1 MVQQIDGGGGG
12 SVSQVQQTAP
22 AQTSAPDP
30 VVEAKVEETALFAQ
44 NYHGDPAYVI
54 EQTMADPGLT
64 QAQKDEYLGRVIDLA
79 SGSDSGYRTDMGGL
93 DDRARQ
99 ELIDAVEQIG
109 VAYTGPATPQLRD
122 QVTAS
127 MGRIVDSGR
136 VTRDQLGELLD
147 PAKNPASDG
156 VRQLLSSVT
165 DGALLQ
171 NLAYDLH
178 DSAIRSGTDLN
189 SDTGMQGQLSL
200 IAAADLAGMAANQGY
215 VGAANEVSA
224 YVADHPEV
232 LETIDNLPQNA
243 YGTAPPGRG
252 GFDAVASA
260 LAGTSNSRDQAKFD
274 QLFGKL
280 VDMAG
285 ESTALDRSAGLNSLG
300 DYYADHIERLN
311 QETTYAGSWNEG
323 GDDAQPPTVYHSLT
337 ERFVR
342 NVMLNDE
349 FSNADTKD
357 AIADELTRLGNIVGA
372 PDGASAP
379 NEAQRTEAA
388 MQFGT
393 LIGSM
398 QGAAADYVKTTHDDA
413 EKQVETIRT
422 VTDLLT
428 DQVLGKTGPLGEAF
442 GGTLVDKLWELYPEN
457 AQAGAEDDV
466 DAALGDLTRL
476 GEAID
481 QAMTQSLRDTY
492 PPTTADDTG
501 VNGPGIVADYETTV
515 TTHRTNPD

>member
-1 MVQQIDGGGGG
+1 MVHQIDGG
-12 SVSQVQQTAP
+12 SVSQVQQQQAP
-22 AQTSAPDP
+22 AQTAPDP

-44 NYHGDPAYVI
+44 HYHGDPAYVI
-54 EQTMADPGLT
+54 EQTMADPSLT
-64 QAQKDEYLGRVIDLA
+64 QAQKDEYLARVIDLA
-79 SGSDSGYRTDMGGL
+79 SGSDGNYRTDMGTL

-109 VAYTGPATPQLRD
+109 VAYTGPATPQLRE
-122 QVTAS
+122 QATAS
-127 MGRIVDSGR
+127 MGRLVDSGR

-156 VRQLLSSVT
+156 VRELLSTVT
-165 DGALLQ
+165 DGAVLQ

-178 DSAIRSGTDLN
+178 DEAVRAGIDLN
-189 SDTGMQGQLSL
+189 SDQGAQGQFSL
-200 IAAADLAGMAANQGY
+200 IAAADLAGMAAKQGF
-215 VGAANEVSA
+215 VGAANEVSS
-224 YVADHPEV
+224 YIADHPEV

-243 YGTAPPGRG
+243 YGVAPPGRG

-260 LAGTSNSRDQAKFD
+260 LAGTSNSADQAKYD

-300 DYYADHIERLN
+300 DYYSDNIQRLN
-311 QETTYAGSWNEG
+311 EETTYAGGWDNSRE
-323 GDDAQPPTVYHSLT
+323 DAEPPTVYHSLT

-342 NVMLNDE
+342 NVMLNED
-349 FSNADTKD
+349 FDNPATQA
-357 AIADELTRLGNIVGA
+357 AIADELTRLGNVVGA
-372 PDGASAP
+372 QDGAGAP

-393 LIGSM
+393 LIGSL
-398 QGAAADYVKTTHDDA
+398 QGAAADYENSSHASA
-413 EKQVETIRT
+413 EEKVETIRT

-428 DQVLGKTGPLGEAF
+428 DQVLSKTGPLGEAF
-442 GGTLVDKLWELYPEN
+442 GGELVDRLWELYPEN
-457 AQAGAEDDV
+457 ARSGAENDV
-466 DAALGDLTRL
+466 DAALGELNRL

-481 QAMTQSLRDTY
+481 QAMTQALRDTY
-492 PPTTADDTG
+492 PPETADDTG

-515 TTHRTNPD
+515 TTHRTNPSE

>member
-1 MVQQIDGGGGG
+1 MVHQIDGGGGG
-12 SVSQVQQTAP
+12 SGVSQVQQQAP

-54 EQTMADPGLT
+54 EQTMADPSLS
-64 QAQKDEYLGRVIDLA
+64 QAQKDEYLARVIDLA
-79 SGSDSGYRTDMGGL
+79 SGSDGNYRTDMGTL

-99 ELIDAVEQIG
+99 ELVDAVEQIG

-122 QVTAS
+122 QVTDA
-127 MGRIVDSGR
+127 MGRLVDSGR

-147 PAKNPASDG
+147 PATNPASDG
-156 VRQLLSSVT
+156 VRQLLSTVT
-165 DGALLQ
+165 DGAVLQ
-171 NLAYDLH
+171 SLAYDLH
-178 DSAIRSGTDLN
+178 DEAVRAGIDLN
-189 SDTGMQGQLSL
+189 DGAQGQLSL
-200 IAAADLAGMAANQGY
+200 IAAADLAGMAAKQGY
-215 VGAANEVSA
+215 VGAANEVSS
-224 YVADHPEV
+224 YIADNPQV

-243 YGTAPPGRG
+243 YGVAPPGRG

-260 LAGTSNSRDQAKFD
+260 LAGTSNSADQAKYD

-300 DYYADHIERLN
+300 DYYADNIERLN
-311 QETTYAGSWNEG
+311 LETTYAGGWNNSR
-323 GDDAQPPTVYHSLT
+323 DDAEPPTVYHSLT

-342 NVMLNDE
+342 NVMLNED
-349 FSNADTKD
+349 FDNPATQT

-372 PDGASAP
+372 PDGAGAP

-393 LIGSM
+393 LVGSL
-398 QGAAADYVKTTHDDA
+398 QGAAADYESSSHASA
-413 EKQVETIRT
+413 EEKVEAIRT

-428 DQVLGKTGPLGEAF
+428 DQVLSKTGPLGEAF
-442 GGTLVDKLWELYPEN
+442 GGALLDKLWDLYPEG
-457 AQAGAEDDV
+457 ARTGAENDV
-466 DAALGDLTRL
+466 DAALGELNDL

-481 QAMTQSLRDTY
+481 QAMTQALRDTY
-492 PPTTADDTG
+492 PPATADETG

-515 TTHRTNPD
+515 TTHRTNPE